1 MAVKKTGML
10 VGAVAAAGI
19 AAAAF
24 AGAGGFIPI
33 AEHGVRGPLIQ
44 AATQPVVAPP
54 PGAPMSFADI
64 FEKVSPAVVSIDV
77 KSKVSVREMLESQGI
92 PPQALPFFQQRP
104 GGKGGDDDDDN
115 TPSQDAMSSGSG
127 FFISPDGY
135 IVTNNHVVENA
146 SEITVTLKDER
157 ELKATVVGR
166 DEATDLAVIKVNGR
180 GFPYVNFE
188 NAAKPRVGD
197 WVLAVGNPFGLG
209 GTATAGIVSA
219 YGRDIHD
226 QFVDFIQV
234 DAAIN
239 RGNSG
244 GPTFDTYGRVIGV
257 NSAIFSPT
265 GGSVGIGFAIPAE
278 VADNITK
285 SLISG
290 GKVTRGFLA
299 ITTQTQEPDD
309 AEALGLP
316 RDRKGVHVSDVV
328 AGGPAAQAGLQPG
341 DIIVRLNDKPVASSN
356 ELSRVVAGTRSGES
370 IKVDIL
376 REGKPRTLTVRSGTR
391 PSPDELARRGDPAT
405 PAPVTPPR
413 GAQTP
418 PNELGMRLGVL
429 DDAAR
434 KANGIAPSVR
444 GAVIESIRGSSEG
457 AQKGIRAGDVVVSV
471 SGTPVASPEEA
482 NAAIASAKKAGRNA
496 VYLLLRRKDNQFGTS
511 VKLGE

>member
-1 MAVKKTGML
+1 MAVKKTGIL

-44 AATQPVVAPP
+44 AATQPVFAPP

-104 GGKGGDDDDDN
+104 GGKGGDDDDD
-115 TPSQDAMSSGSG
+115 TPSQEAMSSGSG

-157 ELKATVVGR
+157 ELKAEVVGR
-166 DEATDLAVIKVNGR
+166 DEATDLAVIKVQGR
-180 GFPYVNFE
+180 SFPFVNFE

-265 GGSVGIGFAIPAE
+265 GGSVGIGFAIPSD

-285 SLISG
+285 ALISG
-290 GKVTRGFLA
+290 GKVTRGFLG
-299 ITTQTQEPDD
+299 ITPQTLEPED
-309 AEALGLP
+309 AEALGLS

-328 AGGPAAQAGLQPG
+328 AGGPAANAGLQPG
-341 DIIVRLNDKPVASSN
+341 DIIVRLNDKPVSTSN
-356 ELSRVVAGTRSGES
+356 ELSRVVAGTRSGDN

-376 REGKPRTLTVRSGTR
+376 REGKQRTLTVRSGTR
-391 PSPDELARRGDPAT
+391 PSPDELARRGNQTT
-405 PAPVTPPR
+405 PSPVTPPR
-413 GAQTP
+413 SVQAP
-418 PNELGMRLGVL
+418 PNELGMRLGSL

-434 KANGIAPSVR
+434 RANGISPEVR
-444 GAVIESIRGSSEG
+444 GAVIESVRGSSDA
-457 AQKGIRAGDVVVSV
+457 AQKGITRGDVVVSV

-482 NAAIASAKKAGRNA
+482 EAAIAAAKKAGRSS
-496 VYLLLRRKDNQFGTS
+496 VYLLIRRKDNQFGRS

>member
-1 MAVKKTGML
+1 MAVKKTGIL

-33 AEHGVRGPLIQ
+33 ADHGFRGSLTQ
-44 AATQPVVAPP
+44 AATQPVFAPP

-104 GGKGGDDDDDN
+104 GRPGEEDDDS
-115 TPSQDAMSSGSG
+115 PSQDAMSSGSG
-127 FFISPDGY
+127 FFISPDGF

-265 GGSVGIGFAIPAE
+265 GGSVGIGFAIPAD

-285 SLISG
+285 ALISG
-290 GKVTRGFLA
+290 GKVTRGFLG
-299 ITTQTQEPDD
+299 ITPQTLEPDD
-309 AEALGLP
+309 AEALGLS
-316 RDRKGVHVSDVV
+316 RERKGVHVSDVV
-328 AGGPAAQAGLQPG
+328 AGGPAAQAGLQAG
-341 DIIVRLNDKPVASSN
+341 DIIVRLNDKPVSSSN
-356 ELSRVVAGTRSGES
+356 ELSRVVAGTRSGDA
-370 IKVDIL
+370 IKVEIL
-376 REGKPRTLTVRSGTR
+376 REGKTRTLTVRSGTR
-391 PSPDELARRGDPAT
+391 PSPDELARRGEPST
-405 PAPVTPPR
+405 PSPVTPPR
-413 GAQTP
+413 SVQAP

-429 DDAAR
+429 DETAR
-434 KANGIAPSVR
+434 KANGIAPTVR
-444 GAVIESIRGSSEG
+444 GAVIESVRGSSDA
-457 AQKGIRAGDVVVSV
+457 AQKGITRGDVVVSV

-482 NAAIASAKKAGRNA
+482 DAAIAEAKKAGRPS
-496 VYLLLRRKDNQFGTS
+496 VYLLIRRKDNQFGRS